1 MLSIAGGERMQFRKI
16 SESMTDHEA
25 ETLLHILLPES
36 KMKEINRL
44 EESNCVD
51 IIFEFQEKEWILTFC
66 PDEIDN
72 ISEELNLENKG
83 IYQVYMLANG
93 YSEYLKEDAQI
104 QAELWR
110 DWIDKAQKN
119 INEIYLNK
127 NVKSAE
133 ILTDLENLVVN
144 YRNLQGLIETFG
156 AGAKTTIGDCDI
168 SQGIYAIAESLAEQ
182 NGYLEQL
189 LNKLIS

>member
-1 MLSIAGGERMQFRKI
+1 MQFRKI

-25 ETLLHILLPES
+25 EILLHILLPGS
-36 KMKEINRL
+36 KMKELNRL

-51 IIFEFQEKEWILTFC
+51 IIFDFQEREWILTFC

-119 INEIYLNK
+119 INVLYLNK

-168 SQGIYAIAESLAEQ
+168 S
-182 NGYLEQL
+182 
-189 LNKLIS
+189 

>member
-1 MLSIAGGERMQFRKI
+1 MQFRKI

-25 ETLLHILLPES
+25 EILLHILLPGS

-51 IIFEFQEKEWILTFC
+51 IIFDFQEREWILTFC

-119 INEIYLNK
+119 INVLYLNK